1 MARKISISFKETR
14 KDIELFNILMEL
26 DDKSSDIKKV
36 LRDYYKDKQNKS
48 SKEPIKEKSENIDI
62 LNF

>member
-36 LRDYYKDKQNKS
+36 LRDYYKDNQNKG